1 MRNFF
6 VYKYLEFSSTNEFLQ
21 VFGRAGIDKMIL
33 HSQAQTLAELVSI
46 FGRNPGAIRSRLRKL
61 GR

>member
-1 MRNFF
+1 MD
-6 VYKYLEFSSTNEFLQ
+6 EE
-21 VFGRAGIDKMIL
+21 RALLCL
-33 HSQAQTLAELVSI
+33 HTQAQTLAELAGI